1 MSKYQLT
8 PRGVVYDVTK
18 KKKSAWEKFT
28 DAIAVF
34 GLGVIGFVVICLIA
48 AATGG

>member
-8 PRGVVYDVTK
+8 PRGVVYGVT

-48 AATGG
+48 AASGG